1 MRRPPAT
8 VLFVPLLPVLV
19 LALAGCAN
27 SGSKPAV
34 PDAVKVSLQSSA
46 VTAHKLPA
54 LYTCSGRNVNPP
66 LEWGKIPSDT
76 GELVLAV
83 VGLTPVPHTQGYR
96 ASIEWAIS
104 GVNPALH
111 RLNSGEVP
119 EGAHVGL
126 STKNGHRYSI
136 CPKRGQSTQYQFM
149 LYGVPAAARVSSN
162 FADQPILAALSTHG
176 AAISP
181 TAEGAFVARYT
192 RG

>member
-1 MRRPPAT
+1 M
-8 VLFVPLLPVLV
+8 VLL

-27 SGSKPAV
+27 SGSKAAA
-34 PDAVKVSLQSSA
+34 PDAVRVSLQSSA
-46 VTAHKLPA
+46 VTAHNLPA
-54 LYTCSGRNVNPP
+54 LYTCSGRDVNPP

-83 VGLTPVPHTQGYR
+83 LGITQVPHTQGYR

-126 STKNGHRYSI
+126 SAKHGRRYSI
-136 CPKRGQSTQYQFM
+136 CPKRGQAMQYQFM
-149 LYGVPAAARVSSN
+149 LYGLPAAAKISPN
-162 FADQPILAALSTHG
+162 FADQPILAALSAHG
-176 AAISP
+176 AAIGA

-192 RG
+192 RR